1 MSFEKLQIFLNTNP
15 EYAGLIIFLL
25 AFGESM
31 VITGSILP
39 SAILF
44 SVCVFIFNSEIL
56 SIYLIAL
63 FAMFGSHLGDL
74 GGFFVGKTI
83 GPNILKMRFFEKR
96 SKLIGRGQ
104 KFLDR
109 FGDYAVIFGRFV
121 PAIRPIAPFLIGL
134 SDLRAIRFY
143 RADIIACLLWG
154 IALILLVLSVG
165 SIFK

>member
-1 MSFEKLQIFLNTNP
+1 MSFEKLRIFLNTNP

-63 FAMFGSHLGDL
+63 FAVFGSHLGDL
-74 GGFFVGKTI
+74 GGFFVGKKI
-83 GPNILKMRFFEKR
+83 GPNILKMRFFEKN
-96 SKLIGRGQ
+96 
-104 KFLDR
+104 
-109 FGDYAVIFGRFV
+109 
-121 PAIRPIAPFLIGL
+121 
-134 SDLRAIRFY
+134 
-143 RADIIACLLWG
+143 
-154 IALILLVLSVG
+154 
-165 SIFK
+165 IFKA

>member
-1 MSFEKLQIFLNTNP
+1 MNIQIEVRTISGP
-15 EYAGLIIFLL
+15 Y
-25 AFGESM
+25 ESDETRK
-31 VITGSILP
+31 VRKIL
-39 SAILF
+39 
-44 SVCVFIFNSEIL
+44 
-56 SIYLIAL
+56 
-63 FAMFGSHLGDL
+63 
-74 GGFFVGKTI
+74 
-83 GPNILKMRFFEKR
+83 NILKMRFFEKR

-154 IALILLVLSVG
+154 IALIFLVLSVG

>member
-1 MSFEKLQIFLNTNP
+1 MEIKEKKTTGLKKEFEITITNKSI
-15 EYAGLIIFLL
+15 EQLVQNKISEL
-25 AFGESM
+25 APKAS
-31 VITGSILP
+31 LP
-39 SAILF
+39 
-44 SVCVFIFNSEIL
+44 
-56 SIYLIAL
+56 
-63 FAMFGSHLGDL
+63 
-74 GGFFVGKTI
+74 GFRVGKV
-83 GPNILKMRFFEKR
+83 PHNILKMRFFEKR
-96 SKLIGRGQ
+96 SNLIGRGQ

-154 IALILLVLSVG
+154 IALIFLVLSVG